1 MGRTEQEQPGATLWI
16 TNSSQGAVVSGELRR
31 IAVVAPASRLSSEA
45 PGRVLAL
52 AAALYPDQT
61 PEIIF
66 HPQCL
71 AQSGHFAG
79 DDAARA
85 EAFVEVAN
93 DERCDAVWFAR
104 GGYGSGRL
112 AEMVLPRLSD
122 VALRKVYLGYSDG
135 GALLAALY
143 GAGFCGVAHG
153 PMPQDVLRNGG
164 EAAIARAL
172 AWLVDRDP
180 GALEPSLDGSHKAAA
195 FNIAI
200 LSSIVGTP
208 LQPELSG
215 HVLMLEEVSEPMYR
229 IDRDL
234 FHITANP
241 EIRRVAGLR
250 LGRCSAIPHNDPDF
264 GMTEDEVARYWC
276 GRSGIAWLGRA
287 DIGHDVDNKVVPYGD
302 WR

>member
-1 MGRTEQEQPGATLWI
+1 MGRPEREQPGARLWI
-16 TNSSQGAVVSGELRR
+16 TNSSRGAVVSGQARR
-31 IAVVAPASRLSSEA
+31 IAVVAPASRLSFEA
-45 PGRVLAL
+45 SDRVRAL
-52 AAALYPDQT
+52 AATLYPDRT
-61 PEIIF
+61 PEIFF
-66 HPQCL
+66 HPQCQ

-85 EAFVEVAN
+85 EAFIEVAN
-93 DERCDAVWFAR
+93 DERFEAVWFAR

-122 VALRKVYLGYSDG
+122 TASRKVYLGYSDA

-143 GAGFCGVAHG
+143 RAGFCGVAHG
-153 PMPQDVLRNGG
+153 PMPQDVLRDGG

-180 GALEPSLDGSHKAAA
+180 AALEPSLDGSHKAAA

-208 LQPELSG
+208 LQPDLSG

-234 FHITANP
+234 FHITANA

-264 GMTEDEVARYWC
+264 GMTEDEVALYWC
-276 GRSGIAWLGRA
+276 RRSGIAWLGRA
-287 DIGHDVDNKVVPYGD
+287 DIGHDVDNKIVPYGD
-302 WR
+302 CR